1 VLHAPATTG
10 NSRPG
15 LPWPGRCRL
24 CSPALQKLQYPSQV
38 AVQVDVEAT
47 IPVVRGQR
55 DPLDLVR
62 VTSAAAALIPD
73 DLLP

>member
-1 VLHAPATTG
+1 MAGALSFVL
-10 NSRPG
+10 PG
-15 LPWPGRCRL
+15 L
-24 CSPALQKLQYPSQV
+24 AELQYPSQV

-62 VTSAAAALIPD
+62 MTSAASALIAG